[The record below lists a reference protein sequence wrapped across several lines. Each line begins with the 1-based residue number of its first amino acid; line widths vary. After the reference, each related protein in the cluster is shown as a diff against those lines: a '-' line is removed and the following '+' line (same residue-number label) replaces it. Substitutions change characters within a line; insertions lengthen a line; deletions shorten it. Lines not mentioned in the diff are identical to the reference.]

1 MDDTTGRIAE
11 VVVPWVSMVDRK
23 TVDGSKTEADL
34 KWFIKR
40 VKAWEKRHHSHSL
53 DFGLLNRM
61 WVTEMGQAQDYDLAG
76 LGYCRSHFWHI
87 WQARI

>member
-34 KWFIKR
+34 K
-40 VKAWEKRHHSHSL
+40 
-53 DFGLLNRM
+53 
-61 WVTEMGQAQDYDLAG
+61 
-76 LGYCRSHFWHI
+76 
-87 WQARI
+87 